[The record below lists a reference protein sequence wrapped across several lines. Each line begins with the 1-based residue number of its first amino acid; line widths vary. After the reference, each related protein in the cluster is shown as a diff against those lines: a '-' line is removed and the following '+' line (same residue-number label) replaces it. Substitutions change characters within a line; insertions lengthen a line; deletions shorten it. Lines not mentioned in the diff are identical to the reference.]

1 MSSKDICK
9 NFKRLL
15 VDMSMSMSHV
25 KIGEFKFFYQK
36 TPYILGVSASKMIEK
51 FGNYFHHIEF
61 TPPFVSHP

>member
-1 MSSKDICK
+1 MST
-9 NFKRLL
+9 
-15 VDMSMSMSHV
+15 SMSHV